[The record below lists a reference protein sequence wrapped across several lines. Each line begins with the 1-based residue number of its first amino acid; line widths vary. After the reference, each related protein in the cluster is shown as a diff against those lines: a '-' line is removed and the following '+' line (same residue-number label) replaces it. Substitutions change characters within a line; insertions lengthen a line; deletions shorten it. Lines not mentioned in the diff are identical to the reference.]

1 MRLWSLSNIVELLA
15 ISRFPSEVVIARS
28 CSFCKRD
35 AVYSGT
41 FDPSLLYKFARALFL
56 A

>member
-1 MRLWSLSNIVELLA
+1 LAVELLVN
-15 ISRFPSEVVIARS
+15 SRFYNEVVIARS
-28 CSFCKRD
+28 CSFYKRD
-35 AVYSGT
+35 AVASGT